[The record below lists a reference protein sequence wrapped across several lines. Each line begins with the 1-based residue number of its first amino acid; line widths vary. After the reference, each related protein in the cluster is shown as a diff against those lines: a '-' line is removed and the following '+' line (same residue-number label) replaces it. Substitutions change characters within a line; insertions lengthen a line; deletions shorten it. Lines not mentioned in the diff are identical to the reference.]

1 MTNFTFLVGN
11 VSFVLFETRAFPGLL
26 WSICNHCCVCQD
38 TWSRKIEKSRH
49 FSSVFYLLHNWTN
62 YKYFPFVMLKNWT
75 PDLSYPR
82 ELISHGNVY
91 TAFSLVENGEK
102 NEIWK
107 QEIIQKQL
115 YFLLNKSLQHFI
127 FRNDTDWGFKSCFL
141 LKWNLKI
148 FRNSKY

>member
-1 MTNFTFLVGN
+1 MLVLCQLRQEPFLACSEVYAITA
-11 VSFVLFETRAFPGLL
+11 VSVRTHGA
-26 WSICNHCCVCQD
+26 
-38 TWSRKIEKSRH
+38 RKQIEKSRH
-49 FSSVFYLLHNWTN
+49 FSSAVFYLLHNWTN
-62 YKYFPFVMLKNWT
+62 YKYVPFVMLRNWT

-82 ELISHGNVY
+82 QLISHGNTY

-115 YFLLNKSLQHFI
+115 YFLFSQSLQHFI
-127 FRNDTDWGFKSCFL
+127 FRNDTSWRFKTFFL
-141 LKWNLKI
+141 LKWNFRI